1 MGLKK
6 PTGKDRK
13 NNVSRQKRIRET
25 DAGQNNI
32 LILKNI
38 LWFSY
43 DNYHDLDLHC
53 GWGEVWILV
62 FALKKN
68 SWSLKSAAFFDIL
81 AARKFNYLGFARYK
95 VCENDTWQILV
106 LDN

>member
-6 PTGKDRK
+6 PTGKVRK
-13 NNVSRQKRIRET
+13 NNVLRQKRIRKT
-25 DAGQNNI
+25 DAGQNSS
-32 LILKNI
+32 LILKTI

-43 DNYHDLDLHC
+43 DNYYDL
-53 GWGEVWILV
+53 
-62 FALKKN
+62 
-68 SWSLKSAAFFDIL
+68 SLKSAAFFDIL

-95 VCENDTWQILV
+95 VCENNTWQILV